1 VSVVVTGSDEYD
13 LFATPV
19 GAKAK
24 QPELT
29 H

>member
-13 LFATPV
+13 LFAVPV
-19 GAKAK
+19 NAAAK